1 MFLKGKGNGNFL
13 GAFGQFGGEKG
24 ERERGISSSAFL
36 LKNSTKSPESAEAHK
51 FHGNQSKAVD
61 CMGEQLRA
69 FELQKNIVEKSS
81 Q

>member
-1 MFLKGKGNGNFL
+1 MID
-13 GAFGQFGGEKG
+13 
-24 ERERGISSSAFL
+24 ERKRVLSSAFL
-36 LKNSTKSPESAEAHK
+36 TKKFHKSPAEAHK
-51 FHGNQSKAVD
+51 FHGEQSKAVD